1 MSLEND
7 YKRFQYERNLHKFFI
22 NTPLKEGE
30 TCIKFKGQIVVE
42 RQGNHPQPNHN
53 IEVDVIEKNPFY
65 LSTGGNTKGKYLAG
79 FKKLYL
85 TKHTRQVE
93 KIPVPEIKEQTE
105 IPSHVLAELMTN
117 ILPGITLGMF
127 LDEVVIKIGERMQ
140 YENEIRKVKRKGKLK

>member
-7 YKRFQYERNLHKFFI
+7 YLKFQYERNLHKFFV

-30 TCIKFKGQIVVE
+30 TCIKFQGQITVE

-53 IEVDVIEKNPFY
+53 IEVDIIDENPFY
-65 LSTGGNTKGKYLAG
+65 LSTGGNTEGKYLAG

-93 KIPVPEIKEQTE
+93 KIPVPEIKEQVGT
-105 IPSHVLAELMTN
+105 PSHVLAELMTQ
-117 ILPGITLGMF
+117 LVPGITLGMF
-127 LDEVVIKIGERMQ
+127 LDEIVIKIGERMQ
-140 YENEIRKVKRKGKLK
+140 YEEEIRKVKRKGKLK